1 MVGSVTACSV
11 LSSSLGEPLHAT
23 APYAR
28 SWLLIEE
35 PAAWGRKAVR
45 DAGFGELEARAKAAD
60 VRVGLVR
67 RVRRRPTQGPRRVFF
82 AHCSQPKQF
91 VEVLVDPDLDALDLD
106 GPADGERLP
115 EPLYLVCTNGRR
127 DLCCGRAGAD
137 VARAL
142 DRELGERVWETTHVG
157 GHRFAANLVAL
168 PHGLVFGRLDAAS
181 AARVF
186 AAHEQGQIV
195 LEHFRGRT
203 SLRPAQQAE
212 EHFVREHTGLTRID
226 DDLGGYAVEVRA
238 EPLAP
243 PRPTS
248 CGGDTERPEA
258 WRLVSLETTLRP

>member
-1 MVGSVTACSV
+1 MVGGVTACSV

-28 SWLLIEE
+28 SWLLVEE
-35 PAAWGRKAVR
+35 PAAWGRKAVLE
-45 DAGFGELEARAKAAD
+45 AGLGELEARAKAAG

-67 RVRRRPTQGPRRVFF
+67 RVRRRSTQGPRRVFL
-82 AHCSQPKQF
+82 AHCSQPEPF
-91 VEVLVDPDLDALDLD
+91 VEVLVDPDLETLDL
-106 GPADGERLP
+106 ERPDEGDRLA

-127 DLCCGRAGAD
+127 DLCCGRAGAE

-142 DRELGERVWETTHVG
+142 DRQLEGRVWETTHVG

-168 PHGLVFGRLDAAS
+168 PHGLLFGRLDPES
-181 AARVF
+181 AARVV
-186 AAHEQGQIV
+186 AAHDQRRIV

-203 SLRPAQQAE
+203 SLRPAEQAR
-212 EHFVREHTGLTRID
+212 EHFVREHTGRTRID
-226 DDLGGYAVEVRA
+226 DDLGGYEVEVRA

-248 CGGDTERPEA
+248 CSGDPESPVT
-258 WRLVSLETTLRP
+258 WRLVSPLS